1 MKIRL
6 AKKIMHFALN
16 VLKAIIVVFLCI
28 LAGDI
33 ISLVLNG
40 GHTYEVYKS
49 RTLINDL
56 HDEGFY
62 VFITFLVLSL
72 ILAYSIEWYLK
83 LKSK

>member
-1 MKIRL
+1 MKIIL
-6 AKKIMHFALN
+6 AKKIMHFILN

-28 LAGDI
+28 LAGDL
-33 ISLVLNG
+33 ISLVWNG

-49 RTLINDL
+49 RTFISDL
-56 HDEGFY
+56 HDEAFFI
-62 VFITFLVLSL
+62 FITFLVVSL